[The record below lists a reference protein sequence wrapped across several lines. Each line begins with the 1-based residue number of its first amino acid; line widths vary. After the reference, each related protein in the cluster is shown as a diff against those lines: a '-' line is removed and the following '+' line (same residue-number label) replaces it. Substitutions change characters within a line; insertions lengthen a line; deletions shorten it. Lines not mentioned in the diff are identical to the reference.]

1 MHSPLVLFCGYD
13 PLPLRA
19 SLTCQVGAR
28 PLEAATPSLLT
39 SPCYPL
45 DFPTSRHGKMF
56 QTLSTLSL
64 PKPYDQLFFQRTLL
78 PFSGGWHL
86 EAKTQLL
93 RVLAAVGGVSPL
105 KAFPWGE
112 LGVIWT
118 PVQTCIHV
126 YSLMRP
132 HG

>member
-1 MHSPLVLFCGYD
+1 MSISHLS
-13 PLPLRA
+13 
-19 SLTCQVGAR
+19 VGAR

-56 QTLSTLSL
+56 QTLSTPSL
-64 PKPYDQLFFQRTLL
+64 PKPYDQMFLQRTLL

-93 RVLAAVGGVSPL
+93 RVLAAVGGVSL
-105 KAFPWGE
+105 LRASPWGE
-112 LGVIWT
+112 LGVIWM
-118 PVQTCIHV
+118 PVQICIHF
-126 YSLMRP
+126 YSFMGP

>member
-1 MHSPLVLFCGYD
+1 
-13 PLPLRA
+13 
-19 SLTCQVGAR
+19 
-28 PLEAATPSLLT
+28 
-39 SPCYPL
+39 
-45 DFPTSRHGKMF
+45 MF